1 MSFYLIYAKDNEK
14 YREYHIK
21 SNIRR
26 RAAKII
32 NVQNVT
38 KSYNKQTVLKQ
49 INITVKSGEIYGLIG
64 ISGSGKSTLLRCI
77 NGIEKINSGVI
88 HIDNE
93 IISYDDSIKSRS
105 IKKNIGMIFQNFALL
120 ERRTVYE
127 NIALP
132 MKCWKESRGKTEE
145 RVRELMEFVGISS
158 LADKKPSQISGGQKQ
173 RVAIARALSLSP
185 KILLCDEA
193 TSALD
198 PNTTKSIL
206 DLLKEI
212 NRKMNITIIVVTHEM
227 EVIKSICDKM
237 SIIENGEIKVSGDTK
252 DIFLRNPKPLQ
263 NLIGEKK
270 FCSFKDNTVLK
281 ISFVSKEDTFILS
294 RMSCDLKMEF
304 SILSADIDDYN
315 DKTIGSIFISF
326 DSEKDISVKK
336 YLLEKNIVFNE
347 IPDIKGGGL

>member
-1 MSFYLIYAKDNEK
+1 M
-14 YREYHIK
+14 K

-105 IKKNIGMIFQNFALL
+105 IKKKIGMIFQNFALL

-132 MKCWKESRGKTEE
+132 MKCWKENREKTEE

-270 FCSFKDNTVLK
+270 FCSFKDNTILK

-326 DSEKDISVKK
+326 DSEKEIYVKK